1 LVTKIST
8 ARPETPLLHGL
19 LVYRVL
25 GRPLMS
31 AALVKPARDHE
42 ASTGLLKTEESRAES
57 KELVTQEEGHAGS
70 AVLVTGEEDDAESEA
85 LE

>member
-1 LVTKIST
+1 MTKTST

-25 GRPLMS
+25 SRPLMS
-31 AALVKPARDHE
+31 AGE
-42 ASTGLLKTEESRAES
+42 TGAGPRGVHGAAENRESRAES

-70 AVLVTGEEDDAESEA
+70 AMLVRREKDDAESEA